1 MFFPLASINNNALI
15 MVYQNLNDDQNRD
28 VANANKIGEIKHKL
42 TLQRGLM
49 RTAESTRGSQI
60 AGKREAH
67 PFSAP
72 SPFSLLRSEQFKQ
85 DPKSNSMTERNKAV
99 PLAFPANHKSIP
111 FLPLKHTH
119 RPTEINEIQ
128 TVYTCL
134 HFSSFPEWS
143 ICSPSKLNAPS
154 ELQSFPSETRARTS

>member
-60 AGKREAH
+60 TGKREAH

-72 SPFSLLRSEQFKQ
+72 SPFSLLRSEQSSVQ
-85 DPKSNSMTERNKAV
+85 GMIVDLMNYELRAH
-99 PLAFPANHKSIP
+99 FPH
-111 FLPLKHTH
+111 LLHCH
-119 RPTEINEIQ
+119 
-128 TVYTCL
+128 
-134 HFSSFPEWS
+134 HFSIS
-143 ICSPSKLNAPS
+143 INTIP
-154 ELQSFPSETRARTS
+154 